1 MSESVLR
8 EGNIPCQC
16 TSYQSAMS
24 CKVGRFC
31 AKNHVECPFC
41 RIVCLEN
48 IFPSPTHFQDL
59 LPNVKLETAEKLSSL
74 EQKYLD
80 AVFTDIFYEA
90 IQYGQVTDILI
101 AKNPIVNLCGTAF
114 IAYTEVNDAYIACKA
129 FNGRFYAGRRIFASL
144 KPHGR
149 FSKMLC
155 TPDCKQIDCNKIHPY
170 TVSDA
175 VFKTLFPPQKK
186 AIPEVFRKDQEDVT
200 IDPNQL
206 LFD

>member
-16 TSYQSAMS
+16 NAYQSAMS

-31 AKNHVECPFC
+31 ARNHVECPFC

-48 IFPSPTHFQDL
+48 IFPSPTHFQRL
-59 LPNVKLETAEKLSSL
+59 LPKVEIEKADKLQSI
-74 EQKYLD
+74 EQKYVD

-90 IQYGQVTDILI
+90 AQYGQISDIMI

-114 IAYTEVNDAYIACKA
+114 IAYTEICDAYVACKA
-129 FNGRFYAGRRIFASL
+129 FNGRFYAGRRIYASL

-149 FSKMLC
+149 FSKMIC
-155 TPDCKQIDCNKIHPY
+155 TPNCTQVDCNMIHPY
-170 TVSDA
+170 AISDN
-175 VFKTLFPPQKK
+175 VYKTLFPLQKK
-186 AIPEVFRKDQEDVT
+186 AVPKVFQKETDEET
-200 IDPNQL
+200 LDPNTI
-206 LFD
+206 LFN